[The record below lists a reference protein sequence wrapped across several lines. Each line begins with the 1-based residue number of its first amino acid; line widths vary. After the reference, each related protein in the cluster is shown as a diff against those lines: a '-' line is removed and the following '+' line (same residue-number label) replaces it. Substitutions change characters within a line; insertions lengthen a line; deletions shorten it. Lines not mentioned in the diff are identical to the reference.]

1 MFSSIFF
8 SFTELSMRNTIFF
21 KESVFVISS
30 MKISHFCKF
39 VSIYKLIT
47 NVNIHKKPSTISN
60 HKQIIRVVIANIS
73 SSFITTFIFKNIIK
87 KRIFSNKFI
96 NYLNFFHTYNI
107 LIINK
112 MIDAALATP
121 ITFLCLVTLLT
132 LVLS

>member
-8 SFTELSMRNTIFF
+8 SLTKLSMRNTIFF

-39 VSIYKLIT
+39 VSIYKLII

-60 HKQIIRVVIANIS
+60 HKQIVRVIIANIS
-73 SSFITTFIFKNIIK
+73 SSFIMTFILKNIIK

-96 NYLNFFHTYNI
+96 IYLILFHIYNI

-112 MIDAALATP
+112 MIDAAPATP
-121 ITFLCLVTLLT
+121 IIFLCLVTFLT